1 MRVLVVNAGSSS
13 LKLSVIEDGRRLHED
28 SVERWHGE
36 KHLEPLDEFVTRIGP
51 VEAVGH
57 RIVHGGPRLTAA
69 TLVDDNV
76 LDYLDSVAGL
86 APLHNPRGIAGV
98 RAARRVIGAEPP
110 EVVCFDTSFHAG
122 LSPAASTFALPREW
136 NSRWSLRR
144 YGFHGLSHAY
154 AVRRAAKLVGQPLE
168 SLRVVSCHVGSGASL
183 AAVVGGRSIDTTMGF
198 TPTDG
203 LVMGT
208 RPGSVDPGLLVWL
221 LQHGELA
228 VHELG
233 EALEHDS
240 GLKGLSGTSGDLR
253 DVLEARDAG
262 DDQAAL
268 AYDVYVHRLIRE
280 IGAMAASAGGMDL
293 LVMTGGV
300 GENAAVLRS
309 DVVAGLDYLGL
320 ALEQEANEVTT
331 SDGII
336 SAGTARVPVAVVTAS
351 EDLEVARETER
362 VLSG

>member
-1 MRVLVVNAGSSS
+1 MRTLVVNAGSSS
-13 LKLSVIEDGRRLHED
+13 LKLSVVEDGRRLQEHV
-28 SVERWHGE
+28 VERWRGE
-36 KHLEPLDEFVTRIGP
+36 DHLEPLDEFVNVIGP

-57 RIVHGGPRLTAA
+57 RIVHGGPRLTEAA
-69 TLVDDNV
+69 LVDDSV
-76 LDYLDSVAGL
+76 LDYLDSVVEL

-98 RAARRVIGAEPP
+98 RAARRVIGAERP
-110 EVVCFDTSFHAG
+110 EVVCLDTSFHAG
-122 LSPAASTFALPREW
+122 LPAAASTFALPREW

-144 YGFHGLSHAY
+144 YGFHGLSHAH
-154 AVRRAAKLVGQPLE
+154 AVRRAAELVEQPIE
-168 SLRVVSCHVGSGASL
+168 ALRVVSCHLGSGASL
-183 AAVVGGRSIDTTMGF
+183 AAVVGGRSVDTTMGF
-198 TPTDG
+198 TPSDG

-221 LQHGELA
+221 LQHGGLTPD
-228 VHELG
+228 ELG

-262 DDQAAL
+262 EADAAL
-268 AYDVYVHRLIRE
+268 AYDVYVHRLIRD

-309 DVVAGLDYLGL
+309 DVLAGLDHLGV
-320 ALEQEANEVTT
+320 ALEHEANEVTT

-336 SAGTARVPVAVVTAS
+336 SAGTATVPVVVVTAA
-351 EDLEVARETER
+351 EDLQVARETER
-362 VLSG
+362 VLSR